1 MQRGA
6 VPALVRMLGMPDVS
20 LKEMAA
26 FALGRLAQNVD
37 NQVRRVRAGRALP
50 HSLSPGRERHAL
62 NA

>member
-37 NQVRRVRAGRALP
+37 NQVGGYVRVCVCVGGGL
-50 HSLSPGRERHAL
+50 
-62 NA
+62 